1 MDQEKYLKA
10 MIGKL
15 YKLLP
20 LAEEK
25 NEYLDDYIGSLY
37 LELVGSC
44 KLFPE
49 LGGNTYYAS
58 IICTVA
64 SLNKWIDNFK
74 VYRREVLK
82 SIHLV
87 EDIQKGSGWL

>member
-1 MDQEKYLKA
+1 MNREKYLEA
-10 MIGKL
+10 LIGKL

-25 NEYLDDYIGSLY
+25 NEYLGDYIGSLY

-49 LGGNTYYAS
+49 LAGNTYYAS

-64 SLNKWIDNFK
+64 SLTKCIEDFR
-74 VYRREVLK
+74 VYRREVFK
-82 SIHLV
+82 AIHLV
-87 EDIQKGSGWL
+87 RDIQKGSGIL